1 MSDRL
6 HPRVVLLHSSDEMYG
21 ADRMLLHV
29 AEAIRSGTD
38 AEVEVWL
45 PTDVAPAANALS
57 TELTSRGIVWRRA
70 DVPVLRRAYL
80 NPPGALRLARSAV
93 RLGLALRRERPAVL
107 WLGNSALLP
116 AAPIAALARVRHRVL
131 HVQERWDG
139 REAGA
144 LRLLARFVPTR
155 LAIAPWVA
163 DATGLNPAPIV
174 VENCVDDAAPRA
186 PVAAATGGPLTFV
199 VASRWNRWKGHAT
212 LLRAW
217 ELAGCPGR
225 LVVLGGP
232 PPVGD
237 AVDVPAL
244 VRDVVTQPDT
254 VEIVGEVPDIIPH
267 VAAADVLVLPSDEP
281 EPFGLVVIEA
291 FALSRPVVA
300 SDAGGPAGIITD
312 GVDGWRYRIGDAAA
326 LAAVL
331 GSLTRERAAAAGVEA
346 RATYERRY
354 LPDRYHD
361 QIAGLVRPL
370 L

>member
-1 MSDRL
+1 MAGRQ
-6 HPRVVLLHSSDEMYG
+6 RVVLLHSSDEMYG

-29 AEAIRSGTD
+29 AEAIRGGTD
-38 AEVEVWL
+38 ADVEVWL
-45 PTDVAPAANALS
+45 PTDVVPAAHALS
-57 TELTSRGIVWRRA
+57 TELTARGIAWRRT
-70 DVPVLRRAYL
+70 DVPVLRRA
-80 NPPGALRLARSAV
+80 NMNQRGALRLARSGA

-116 AAPIAALARVRHRVL
+116 AAPIAMLARVRHRVL
-131 HVQERWDG
+131 HVQERWEG
-139 REAGA
+139 REAGV

-163 DATGLNPAPIV
+163 DATGLDPAPTV
-174 VENCVDDAAPRA
+174 VENCVDDAAARA
-186 PVAAATGGPLTFV
+186 SAATAPDGPLTYV

-237 AVDVPAL
+237 AVDVRAL
-244 VRDVVTQPDT
+244 VREVVSNPDT
-254 VEIVGEVPDIIPH
+254 VDVVGEVADIAPH

-312 GVDGWRYRIGDAAA
+312 GVDGWRYRIGDAGA
-326 LAAVL
+326 LAEVL
-331 GSLTRERAAAAGVEA
+331 RSLTRERVAAAGTAA

-354 LPDRYHD
+354 LPERYHD
-361 QIAGLVRPL
+361 QIAAVVRPL
-370 L
+370 LR